1 MKKRAL
7 CVCARAIIAQ
17 AIRYFLA
24 YAHNKR
30 IIIMIEFIQGKI
42 EDLSPTQAVLLT
54 AGGVAYDLNI
64 SIYTYSAIQGKDEAR
79 LYVYEAIRED
89 AYVLYGFSEKQE
101 RELFLMLISVSGIG
115 GASARMILSSFSPS
129 ELTGII
135 SSGND
140 SLLKKVKGIGAK
152 TAQRIIVDL
161 HDKIGVAQSDSMPL
175 GLQTGAQTG
184 QVATEAITAMV
195 TLGFP
200 QAASQKV
207 VQAIL
212 KEQEGLTVEAVIRE
226 ALKRI

>member
-1 MKKRAL
+1 
-7 CVCARAIIAQ
+7 
-17 AIRYFLA
+17 
-24 YAHNKR
+24 
-30 IIIMIEFIQGKI
+30 MIEFIQGKI
-42 EDLSPTQAVLLT
+42 EELTPTQAVLLT
-54 AGGVAYDLNI
+54 QGGVAYDLNI
-64 SIYTYSAIQGKDEAR
+64 SLYTYSAIQGKDNAR

-89 AYVLYGFSEKQE
+89 AYVLYGFSGRQE

-115 GASARMILSSFSPS
+115 GASARMILSSFTPA

-161 HDKIGVAQSDSMPL
+161 HDKIAKSPSDEMPL
-175 GLQTGAQTG
+175 GIQDGIQTG
-184 QVATEAITAMV
+184 QIATEAITAMV

-207 VQAIL
+207 VQTIL

>member
-1 MKKRAL
+1 
-7 CVCARAIIAQ
+7 
-17 AIRYFLA
+17 
-24 YAHNKR
+24 
-30 IIIMIEFIQGKI
+30 MIEFIQGKI
-42 EDLSPTQAVLLT
+42 EDLTPIQAVLLT
-54 AGGVAYDLNI
+54 QGGVAYDLNI
-64 SIYTYSAIQGKDEAR
+64 SLYTYSAIQGKEEAR

-89 AYVLYGFSEKQE
+89 AYVLYGFSGKQE

-115 GASARMILSSFSPS
+115 GASARMILSSFTPS

-161 HDKIGVAQSDSMPL
+161 HDKITKTQSGDAPL
-175 GLQTGAQTG
+175 DLQTGIQTG
-184 QVATEAITAMV
+184 QVASEAVTALV

-207 VQAIL
+207 VQTIL
-212 KEQEGLTVEAVIRE
+212 KENEGLSVEAVIRE

>member
-1 MKKRAL
+1 
-7 CVCARAIIAQ
+7 
-17 AIRYFLA
+17 
-24 YAHNKR
+24 
-30 IIIMIEFIQGKI
+30 MIEFIQGKI
-42 EDLSPTQAVLLT
+42 VELTPTQAVILT

-64 SIYTYSAIQGKDEAR
+64 SVYTFSALQNRDEAR

-89 AYVLYGFSEKQE
+89 AYILYGFTDKQE
-101 RELFLMLISVSGIG
+101 RELFLMLISVPGIG

-129 ELTGII
+129 ELIGII

-140 SLLKKVKGIGAK
+140 ALLKKVKGIGAK

-161 HDKIGVAQSDSMPL
+161 HDKIAKTQSEQMPL
-175 GLQTGAQTG
+175 DLNSGIQTG

-212 KEQEGLTVEAVIRE
+212 KESNGLSVEAVIRE

>member
-1 MKKRAL
+1 MYTRTCNNNRTGTL
-7 CVCARAIIAQ
+7 FIGN
-17 AIRYFLA
+17 LN
-24 YAHNKR
+24 NKN
-30 IIIMIEFIQGKI
+30 MIEFIQDKI
-42 EDLSPTQAVLLT
+42 EELTPTQAVVLT
-54 AGGVAYDLNI
+54 QGGVAYDLNI
-64 SIYTYSAIQGKDEAR
+64 SVYTYSAIQGKEEAR

-89 AYVLYGFSEKQE
+89 AYILYGFSGKQE
-101 RELFLMLISVSGIG
+101 RELFLMLISVPGIG

-129 ELTGII
+129 ELIGII

-140 SLLKKVKGIGAK
+140 ALLKKVKGIGAK

-161 HDKIGVAQSDSMPL
+161 HDKIAKSQSDESPL
-175 GLQTGAQTG
+175 DLQTGIQTG
-184 QVATEAITAMV
+184 QVATEAVTALV

-212 KEQEGLTVEAVIRE
+212 KEQDGLSVEAVIRE

>member
-1 MKKRAL
+1 
-7 CVCARAIIAQ
+7 
-17 AIRYFLA
+17 
-24 YAHNKR
+24 
-30 IIIMIEFIQGKI
+30 MIEFIQGKI
-42 EDLSPTQAVLLT
+42 EELTPTKAVILT
-54 AGGVAYDLNI
+54 AGGVAYDLSI
-64 SIYTYSAIQGKDEAR
+64 SVYTYSAIQGKEDCR

-89 AYVLYGFSEKQE
+89 AYVLYGFSGKQE
-101 RELFLMLISVSGIG
+101 RELFLMLISVPGIG

-129 ELTGII
+129 ELIGII

-161 HDKIGVAQSDSMPL
+161 HDKIGVAQSDDMPL
-175 GLQTGAQTG
+175 DLQTSIQTG
-184 QVATEAITAMV
+184 QVATEAITALV

-212 KEQEGLTVEAVIRE
+212 KEQDGLNVESVIRE

>member
-1 MKKRAL
+1 
-7 CVCARAIIAQ
+7 
-17 AIRYFLA
+17 
-24 YAHNKR
+24 
-30 IIIMIEFIQGKI
+30 MIEFIQGKI
-42 EDLSPTQAVLLT
+42 EELTPTKAVILT
-54 AGGVAYDLNI
+54 AGGVAYDLGI
-64 SIYTYSAIQGKDEAR
+64 SVYTYSAIQGKEDSR

-89 AYVLYGFSEKQE
+89 VYVLYGFSGKQE
-101 RELFLMLISVSGIG
+101 RELFLMLISVPGIG

-129 ELTGII
+129 ELIGII

-161 HDKIGVAQSDSMPL
+161 HDKIGVAQSDDMPL
-175 GLQTGAQTG
+175 NLQTSIQTG
-184 QVATEAITAMV
+184 QVATEAITALV

-212 KEQEGLTVEAVIRE
+212 KEQDGLNVESVIRE

>member
-1 MKKRAL
+1 
-7 CVCARAIIAQ
+7 
-17 AIRYFLA
+17 
-24 YAHNKR
+24 
-30 IIIMIEFIQGKI
+30 MIEFIQGKI
-42 EDLSPTQAVLLT
+42 EELTPTQAVLLT

-64 SIYTYSAIQGKDEAR
+64 SVYTYSALQNKDEAR

-89 AYVLYGFSEKQE
+89 AYILYGFSGKQE
-101 RELFLMLISVSGIG
+101 RELFLMLISVPGIG

-129 ELTGII
+129 ELIGII

-161 HDKIGVAQSDSMPL
+161 HDKIAKTQSDELPL
-175 GLQTGAQTG
+175 DLQSGVRNG
-184 QVATEAITAMV
+184 QVATESVTALV

-212 KEQEGLTVEAVIRE
+212 KESSGLGVEAVIRE

>member
-1 MKKRAL
+1 
-7 CVCARAIIAQ
+7 
-17 AIRYFLA
+17 
-24 YAHNKR
+24 
-30 IIIMIEFIQGKI
+30 MIEFIQGKI
-42 EDLSPTQAVLLT
+42 EELTPTQAVLLT
-54 AGGVAYDLNI
+54 QGGVAYDLNI
-64 SIYTYSAIQGKDEAR
+64 SLYTYSAIQGKESAR

-89 AYVLYGFSEKQE
+89 AYVLYGFSGKQE

-161 HDKIGVAQSDSMPL
+161 HDKIGVSQSDDNPL
-175 GLQTGAQTG
+175 NLQTGMQTG
-184 QVATEAITAMV
+184 QTASEAITALV

-212 KEQEGLTVEAVIRE
+212 KENDGLAVEAVIRE

>member
-1 MKKRAL
+1 
-7 CVCARAIIAQ
+7 
-17 AIRYFLA
+17 
-24 YAHNKR
+24 
-30 IIIMIEFIQGKI
+30 MIEFIQGKI
-42 EDLSPTQAVLLT
+42 EELTPTQAVLLT
-54 AGGVAYDLNI
+54 QGGVAYDLNI
-64 SIYTYSAIQGKDEAR
+64 SLYTYSAIQGKNETR

-89 AYVLYGFSEKQE
+89 AYVLYGFSGKQE

-115 GASARMILSSFSPS
+115 GASARMILSSFTPS

-161 HDKIGVAQSDSMPL
+161 HDKIGVSQSDEMPL
-175 GLQTGAQTG
+175 GLETGVQTG

-200 QAASQKV
+200 RAASQKV

-212 KEQEGLTVEAVIRE
+212 KEQDGLTVEAVIRE

>member
-1 MKKRAL
+1 
-7 CVCARAIIAQ
+7 
-17 AIRYFLA
+17 
-24 YAHNKR
+24 
-30 IIIMIEFIQGKI
+30 MIEFIQGKI
-42 EDLSPTQAVLLT
+42 EELTPTKAVILT
-54 AGGVAYDLNI
+54 AGGVAYDLGI
-64 SIYTYSAIQGKDEAR
+64 SVYTYSAIQGKEDSR

-89 AYVLYGFSEKQE
+89 AYVLYGFSGKQE
-101 RELFLMLISVSGIG
+101 RELFLMLISVPGIG
-115 GASARMILSSFSPS
+115 VASARMILSSFSPS
-129 ELTGII
+129 ELIGII

-161 HDKIGVAQSDSMPL
+161 HDKIGVAQSDDMPL
-175 GLQTGAQTG
+175 NLQTSIQTG
-184 QVATEAITAMV
+184 QVATEAITALV

-212 KEQEGLTVEAVIRE
+212 KEQDGLNVESVIRE

>member
-1 MKKRAL
+1 
-7 CVCARAIIAQ
+7 
-17 AIRYFLA
+17 
-24 YAHNKR
+24 
-30 IIIMIEFIQGKI
+30 MIEFIQGKI
-42 EDLSPTQAVLLT
+42 EELTPTKAVILT
-54 AGGVAYDLNI
+54 AGGVAYDLGI
-64 SIYTYSAIQGKDEAR
+64 SVYTYSAIQGKEDSR

-89 AYVLYGFSEKQE
+89 AYVLYGFSGKQE
-101 RELFLMLISVSGIG
+101 RELFLMLISVPGIG

-129 ELTGII
+129 ELIGII

-161 HDKIGVAQSDSMPL
+161 HDKIGVAQSDDMPL
-175 GLQTGAQTG
+175 DLQTSIQTG
-184 QVATEAITAMV
+184 QVATEAITALV

-212 KEQEGLTVEAVIRE
+212 KEQDGLNVGSVIRG

>member
-1 MKKRAL
+1 MYTRTCNNNRTGTL
-7 CVCARAIIAQ
+7 FIGN
-17 AIRYFLA
+17 LN
-24 YAHNKR
+24 NKN
-30 IIIMIEFIQGKI
+30 MIEFIQGKI
-42 EDLSPTQAVLLT
+42 EELTPTQAVVLT
-54 AGGVAYDLNI
+54 QGGVAYDLNI
-64 SIYTYSAIQGKDEAR
+64 SVYTYSAIQGKEEAR

-89 AYVLYGFSEKQE
+89 AYILYGFSGKQE
-101 RELFLMLISVSGIG
+101 RELFLMLISVPGIG

-129 ELTGII
+129 ELIGII

-140 SLLKKVKGIGAK
+140 ALLKKVKGIGAK

-161 HDKIGVAQSDSMPL
+161 HDKIAKSQSDESPL
-175 GLQTGAQTG
+175 DLKTGIQTG
-184 QVATEAITAMV
+184 QVATEAVTALV

-212 KEQEGLTVEAVIRE
+212 KEQDGLSVEAVIRE

>member
-1 MKKRAL
+1 MCTRTCNNKVLTAL
-7 CVCARAIIAQ
+7 FHSNLKTTV
-17 AIRYFLA
+17 
-24 YAHNKR
+24 
-30 IIIMIEFIQGKI
+30 IMIEFIQGKI
-42 EDLSPTQAVLLT
+42 EELTPTQAVLHT
-54 AGGVAYDLNI
+54 QGGVAYDLNI
-64 SIYTYSAIQGKDEAR
+64 SLYTYSAIQGKDEAR
-79 LYVYEAIRED
+79 LYVYEALRED
-89 AYVLYGFSEKQE
+89 AYVLYGFSGKQE

-115 GASARMILSSFSPS
+115 GASARMILSSFTPS

-161 HDKIGVAQSDSMPL
+161 HDKIGASQSDEMPL
-175 GLQTGAQTG
+175 GLQTGVQTG

-212 KEQEGLTVEAVIRE
+212 KEQEGLTVEAVIR
-226 ALKRI
+226 

>member
-1 MKKRAL
+1 
-7 CVCARAIIAQ
+7 
-17 AIRYFLA
+17 
-24 YAHNKR
+24 
-30 IIIMIEFIQGKI
+30 MIEFIQGKI
-42 EDLSPTQAVLLT
+42 VELTPTQAVLLT

-64 SIYTYSAIQGKDEAR
+64 SVYTFSALQNRDEAR

-89 AYVLYGFSEKQE
+89 AYILYGFTDKQE
-101 RELFLMLISVSGIG
+101 RELLLMLISVPGIG

-129 ELTGII
+129 ELIGII

-140 SLLKKVKGIGAK
+140 ALLKKVKGIGAK

-161 HDKIGVAQSDSMPL
+161 HDKIAKTQSEQMPL
-175 GLQTGAQTG
+175 DLNSGLQTG

-212 KEQEGLTVEAVIRE
+212 KESNGLSVEAVIRE

>member
-1 MKKRAL
+1 
-7 CVCARAIIAQ
+7 
-17 AIRYFLA
+17 
-24 YAHNKR
+24 
-30 IIIMIEFIQGKI
+30 MIEFIQGKI
-42 EDLSPTQAVLLT
+42 EDLTPTQAVILT

-79 LYVYEAIRED
+79 LYVFEAIRED
-89 AYVLYGFSEKQE
+89 AYILYGFSGKQE
-101 RELFLMLISVSGIG
+101 RELFLMLISVPGIG

-129 ELTGII
+129 ELIGII

-140 SLLKKVKGIGAK
+140 ALLKKVKGIGAK

-161 HDKIGVAQSDSMPL
+161 HDKIAKTQSDDTPL
-175 GLQTGAQTG
+175 NLQAGIQTG
-184 QVATEAITAMV
+184 QVANEAVTALV

-207 VQAIL
+207 VQGIL
-212 KEQEGLTVEAVIRE
+212 KETDGLSVESVIRE

>member
-1 MKKRAL
+1 
-7 CVCARAIIAQ
+7 
-17 AIRYFLA
+17 
-24 YAHNKR
+24 
-30 IIIMIEFIQGKI
+30 MIEFIQGKI
-42 EDLSPTQAVLLT
+42 VELTPTQAVLLT

-64 SIYTYSAIQGKDEAR
+64 SVYTFSALQNRDEAR

-89 AYVLYGFSEKQE
+89 AYILYGFTDKQE
-101 RELFLMLISVSGIG
+101 RELFLMLISVPGIG

-129 ELTGII
+129 ELIGII

-140 SLLKKVKGIGAK
+140 ALLKKVKGIGAK

-161 HDKIGVAQSDSMPL
+161 HDKIAKTQSEQMPL
-175 GLQTGAQTG
+175 DLNSGIQTG

-212 KEQEGLTVEAVIRE
+212 KESNGLSVEAVIRE

>member
-1 MKKRAL
+1 
-7 CVCARAIIAQ
+7 
-17 AIRYFLA
+17 
-24 YAHNKR
+24 
-30 IIIMIEFIQGKI
+30 MIEFIQGKI
-42 EDLSPTQAVLLT
+42 EDLTPIQAVLLT
-54 AGGVAYDLNI
+54 QGGVAYDLNI
-64 SIYTYSAIQGKDEAR
+64 SLYTYSAIQGKEEAR

-89 AYVLYGFSEKQE
+89 AYVLYGFSGKQE

-115 GASARMILSSFSPS
+115 GASARMILSSFTPS

-161 HDKIGVAQSDSMPL
+161 HDKIAKTQSGDAPL
-175 GLQTGAQTG
+175 DLQTGIQTG
-184 QVATEAITAMV
+184 QVASEAVTALV

-207 VQAIL
+207 VQTIL
-212 KEQEGLTVEAVIRE
+212 KENEGLSVETVIRE

>member
-1 MKKRAL
+1 
-7 CVCARAIIAQ
+7 
-17 AIRYFLA
+17 
-24 YAHNKR
+24 
-30 IIIMIEFIQGKI
+30 MIEFIQGKI
-42 EDLSPTQAVLLT
+42 VELTPTQAVLLT

-64 SIYTYSAIQGKDEAR
+64 SVYTFSALQNRDEAR

-89 AYVLYGFSEKQE
+89 AYILYGFTDKQE
-101 RELFLMLISVSGIG
+101 RELFLMLISVPGIG

-129 ELTGII
+129 ELIGII

-140 SLLKKVKGIGAK
+140 ALLKKVKGIGAK

-161 HDKIGVAQSDSMPL
+161 HDKIAKTQSDQMPL
-175 GLQTGAQTG
+175 DLNSGMQTG

-212 KEQEGLTVEAVIRE
+212 KESNGLSVEAVIRE

>member
-1 MKKRAL
+1 MYTRTCNNNRTGTL
-7 CVCARAIIAQ
+7 FIGN
-17 AIRYFLA
+17 LN
-24 YAHNKR
+24 NKN
-30 IIIMIEFIQGKI
+30 MIEFIQGKI
-42 EDLSPTQAVLLT
+42 EELTPTQAVVLT
-54 AGGVAYDLNI
+54 QGGVAYDLNI
-64 SIYTYSAIQGKDEAR
+64 SVYTYSAIQGKEEAR

-89 AYVLYGFSEKQE
+89 AYILYGFSGKQE
-101 RELFLMLISVSGIG
+101 RELFLMLISVPGIG

-129 ELTGII
+129 ELIGII

-140 SLLKKVKGIGAK
+140 ALLKKVKGIGAK

-161 HDKIGVAQSDSMPL
+161 HDKIAKSQSDESPL
-175 GLQTGAQTG
+175 DLQTGIQTG
-184 QVATEAITAMV
+184 QVATEAVTALV

-212 KEQEGLTVEAVIRE
+212 KEQDGLSVEAVIRE